1 MRNFLAFL
9 ILFVAV
15 LNVSAQR
22 DPKKTDDKFKR
33 ALQLISYMY
42 VDSVNEEKLVETAII
57 KMLEELDPHS
67 VYISEEDVKRTNEPL
82 EGNFE
87 GIGIQFQI
95 LRDTINVVNVIAGGP
110 SETVGIYAGDKIVK
124 INDENSTGS
133 KVNNAYVIEH
143 LRGKKGTKVVLGIV
157 RKGEK
162 DILEFTVTRDKIP
175 INSVEA
181 SYMITPEIGYIKIT
195 RFSATTLEEYKKAME
210 ELQKNDLKG
219 LIIDLRKNS
228 GGYLKTAV
236 DLADQFLGNAKM
248 IVYTKGRTK
257 EDYTEY
263 KATRKGN
270 YEKGKLVVLIDE
282 GSASASE
289 IVSGAIQDW
298 DRGLI
303 IGRRSYGKGLV
314 QRPYALPD
322 GSYIRLTVA
331 RYYTPSGR
339 CIQKP
344 YNKGKKSYYEELS
357 SRMSRGELI
366 HPDSIEFPDSLK
378 YKTDAGRTVYGG
390 GGIMPDIFIPLDTT
404 KYSNYYSKLYRN
416 NVFNSF
422 TLDYLDSKRKELT
435 ETYKD
440 VYAFKENFKI
450 DDAFMK
456 EFFAYAEKDVE
467 YDEEGYKTSES
478 VIKTVLLA
486 SMASKLYGNEAY
498 YVIIHD
504 IDDELQKAIEVLES
518 DDAFIV
524 HKVHD

>member
-33 ALQLISYMY
+33 ALQLVSYMY
-42 VDSVNEEKLVETAII
+42 VDSVDEEELVETAII

-67 VYISEEDVKRTNEPL
+67 IYISEEEVKRTNEPL

-87 GIGIQFQI
+87 GVGIQFQV

-110 SETVGIYAGDKIVK
+110 SESVGINAGDKIVK
-124 INDENSTGS
+124 IDDENSTGD
-133 KVNNAYVIEH
+133 KVDNAYVVEH
-143 LRGKKGTKVVLGIV
+143 LRGKKGTEVVLGIV

-162 DILEFTVTRDKIP
+162 EILEFTVTRDKIP
-175 INSVEA
+175 INSVET

-195 RFSATTLEEYKKAME
+195 RFSATTMDEYKEAMT
-210 ELQKNDLKG
+210 ELQKNELNG
-219 LIIDLRKNS
+219 LILDLRGNS
-228 GGYLKTAV
+228 GGYLRTAV
-236 DLADQFLGNAKM
+236 DLADQFLENAKM
-248 IVYTKGRTK
+248 IVYTKGRY
-257 EDYTEY
+257 EDDYTEY
-263 KATRKGN
+263 KSTKKGN

-289 IVSGAIQDW
+289 IVTGAVQDW
-298 DRGLI
+298 DRGLV

-322 GSYIRLTVA
+322 GSYMRLTVA

-344 YNKGKKSYYEELS
+344 YDEGKESYYEELS
-357 SRMSRGELI
+357 SRMSHGELI
-366 HPDSIEFPDSLK
+366 HPDSIAFPDSLK

-404 KYSNYYSKLYRN
+404 LYSDYYSKLYRN

-422 TLDYLDSKRKELT
+422 TLDYVDGKREELIGAY
-435 ETYKD
+435 EN
-440 VYAFKENFKI
+440 VYAFKESFKL

-456 EFFAYAEKDVE
+456 EFFAYAEEDVE
-467 YDEEGYKTSES
+467 YEEEGYKTSES
-478 VIKTVLLA
+478 VIKAVLMA
-486 SMASKLYGNEAY
+486 SMASKLYGSDAY

-518 DDAFIV
+518 EDAFMV